1 MVRWMP
7 VKAGGRMSL
16 TVIVGGQP
24 VADHGEGDLVQ
35 HVVDRSYNVFPIVT
49 DRTVADGETARDE
62 VVLDVDHDEGTS
74 RPQDLLDPIV
84 PTDLE
89 FLLVQQSVGFGVEDI
104 EYSFNCLGLDL
115 IIGCFF
121 CINDTSISKP
131 HVVLRVHS

>member
-1 MVRWMP
+1 MDASQGWWENELDSDV
-7 VKAGGRMSL
+7 
-16 TVIVGGQP
+16 VGGQP

-49 DRTVADGETARDE
+49 GRTVADSEAARDE

-115 IIGCFF
+115 IRGCYFWY
-121 CINDTSISKP
+121 K
-131 HVVLRVHS
+131 

>member
-35 HVVDRSYNVFPIVT
+35 HVVDRSYNILPIVT
-49 DRTVADGETARDE
+49 GRTVADSKTAGDE
-62 VVLDVDHDEGTS
+62 VVLDVNHDEGTS

-84 PTDLE
+84 PTDVE

-104 EYSFNCLGLDL
+104 EYFLNCLGL
-115 IIGCFF
+115 IF

>member
-1 MVRWMP
+1 MDASQGWWENELDSDV
-7 VKAGGRMSL
+7 
-16 TVIVGGQP
+16 VGGQP

-49 DRTVADGETARDE
+49 GRTVADSKAAGDE

-84 PTDLE
+84 PTDVE

-104 EYSFNCLGLDL
+104 EYFLNCLGLDL
-115 IIGCFF
+115 IIGCFLY
-121 CINDTSISKP
+121 K
-131 HVVLRVHS
+131 